1 MEINASSTLGSA
13 ASTDQSIRLTNEE
26 TNKEKPSAA
35 QDKSPSSPS
44 SAEVSFSDTGL
55 ALSTR
60 TEASE
65 ESDVENSPEQGQEA
79 TKSAEATR
87 LQTNSEE
94 ETTTFSPEESIAE
107 FQQAVQQSPNDVLSV
122 QANASGS
129 DVENLAESLIAA

>member
-13 ASTDQSIRLTNEE
+13 ASTDQSIRLANEE

-44 SAEVSFSDTGL
+44 SAEVSFSNTGL

-60 TEASE
+60 AEASE

-94 ETTTFSPEESIAE
+94 ETTAFSPKESIAE
-107 FQQAVQQSPNDVLSV
+107 FKQATQQNPGAVISA
-122 QANASGS
+122 QANASGN
-129 DVENLAESLIAA
+129 DVASLFSN